1 MKVSVFENK
10 EEGSKDLALSLV
22 NKMQEVLL
30 KKSNCVISLATGS
43 SPILFYKEL
52 IKVLKSKRVSFKNI
66 IIFNLDEFIGIDPNS
81 INSYNYYIH
90 NHLLNHINIR
100 DENINLLSGNKKN
113 IIEYCNSVE
122 TKIKKYGGIDI
133 QILGIG
139 RNGHIGFNEP
149 GSKKNSLTR
158 KIKISHDS
166 ISVLS
171 KDFKNSNNI
180 PNEAITL
187 GINTILSAKNVYL
200 MAWGLNKAKIIKD
213 ALEGSI
219 GVACPASFLQLHNK
233 VEFYIDK
240 NASSKLSQ
248 NIKSL

>member
-10 EEGSKDLALSLV
+10 EEGSKDLALLLV
-22 NKMQEVLL
+22 NKIQEVLL

-43 SPILFYKEL
+43 SPIILYKEL
-52 IKVLKSKRVSFKNI
+52 IKILKFKRVSFKNI
-66 IIFNLDEFIGIDPNS
+66 IIFNLDEFIGVDPNS
-81 INSYNYYIH
+81 INSYNYYIN

-100 DENINLLSGNKKN
+100 NENINLLSGNKKN
-113 IIEYCNSVE
+113 IIEYCNSIE
-122 TKIKKYGGIDI
+122 NKIKKYGGIDI

-158 KIKISHDS
+158 KVKISRDS

-171 KDFKNSNNI
+171 KDFKNANNI
-180 PNEAITL
+180 PDEAITL

-200 MAWGLNKAKIIKD
+200 MAWGLNKAEIIKE

-219 GVACPASFLQLHNK
+219 GVACPASFLQLHND
-233 VEFYIDK
+233 VEFYLDK
-240 NASSKLSQ
+240 NASSKLS
-248 NIKSL
+248 